1 MAEPQAAARGDFP
14 TVIGPDASFKGEL
27 KFEKGVRLLGRVEGL
42 VESPGQLEI
51 AEGATLEG
59 DVKAGNIRVDGS
71 VKGNLRATGKI
82 HLSASAKLEG
92 DLTTARLEVAEGAVF
107 IGKCV
112 VGSDAAAKGT
122 AAPRPDDASKHAPQ
136 PVIKK

>member
-1 MAEPQAAARGDFP
+1 MAEPQTPARGDFP
-14 TVIGPDASFKGEL
+14 TIIGPDAAFKGEL
-27 KFEKGVRLLGRVEGL
+27 KFEKGVRLLGRLEGL

-59 DVKAGNIRVDGS
+59 DVKAANIRVDGS
-71 VKGNLRATGKI
+71 VKGNLRASGKI
-82 HLSASAKLEG
+82 QLSASAKLEG

-112 VGSDAAAKGT
+112 VGSDAAAKGGP
-122 AAPRPDDASKHAPQ
+122 APRMDDAAKHAPQ
-136 PVIKK
+136 PVKK

>member
-27 KFEKGVRLLGRVEGL
+27 KFEKGVRLLGRIEGL
-42 VESPGQLEI
+42 VETQGQLEI

-71 VKGNLRATGKI
+71 VKGNLRASGKI

-112 VGSDAAAKGT
+112 VGSDSAVKSAGASRGDEAA
-122 AAPRPDDASKHAPQ
+122 KHAPQ
-136 PVIKK
+136 PALKK

>member
-1 MAEPQAAARGDFP
+1 MAEPQAPARGEFH

-27 KFEKGVRLLGRVEGL
+27 KFEKGVRLLGRIEGL

-122 AAPRPDDASKHAPQ
+122 APARPDDASKHAPQ
-136 PVIKK
+136 PVMKK

>member
-122 AAPRPDDASKHAPQ
+122 AAPRLDDASKHAPQ